1 VRFPWPEILGLQ
13 GAPHKAPGA
22 PSAPGLESGLGVIAV
37 AAIRYGSLVMSRQD
51 ELVAA
56 GKRLLLN
63 NYRQSPVVMTRG
75 EGCELT
81 DVSGR
86 RFLDMTAG
94 VAVCVLGHGDVGL
107 AEAVAA
113 QARRLVHA
121 SNLYY
126 LENQL
131 LLAEALQRRAFKGRV
146 FFCNSGTEANEA
158 ALKLARRYQ
167 AVARAKPERVELVA
181 FENSFHGRTMGALAV
196 TGQPKYRAG
205 FGPLVEPV
213 RFLPFGDAAALAGA
227 ITDKTCAVIV
237 EPVQAEGGIVVPP
250 PGWLQELRRLCTE
263 TGTVLI
269 FDEVQTGVGRTGTFY
284 AFEKE
289 GVVPDV
295 VTLAKGLGGGV
306 PIGAMLANEE
316 VGRGFEPGSHASTFG
331 GNPLATAAA
340 LYVQQALDQDR
351 GGSNLLEHCRDMGA
365 HLNSSLMRLAER
377 RKPRTRGARGRG
389 LLQGLVLDGEA
400 APIVA
405 RAAERGLL
413 VSVAGG
419 SVVRVAPP
427 LVVTKAQIDE
437 AVGILDGVLAEG

>member
-1 VRFPWPEILGLQ
+1 
-13 GAPHKAPGA
+13 
-22 PSAPGLESGLGVIAV
+22 
-37 AAIRYGSLVMSRQD
+37 MSQQE
-51 ELVAA
+51 ELVDA

-63 NYRQSPVVMTRG
+63 NYRQAPIVMTRG
-75 EGCELT
+75 EGCALW

-94 VAVCVLGHGDVGL
+94 VAVCVLGHGDAGL
-107 AEAVAA
+107 ADAIGA

-131 LLAEALQRRAFKGRV
+131 RLAEALSRRAFKGRA
-146 FFCNSGTEANEA
+146 FFCNSGAEANEA
-158 ALKLARRYQ
+158 ALKIARRYQ
-167 AVARAKPERVELVA
+167 AVAKNEPARIELVA

-196 TGQPKYRAG
+196 TGQAKYRNG
-205 FGPLVEPV
+205 FGPLVGPV
-213 RFLPFGDAAALAGA
+213 RFLPFGDASVLRAA

-237 EPVQAEGGIVVPP
+237 EPIQAEGGIILPP
-250 PGWLQELRRLCTE
+250 PGYLQELRRVCSE

-284 AFEKE
+284 AFENE

-340 LYVQQALDQDR
+340 LYVQQTLD
-351 GGSNLLEHCRDMGA
+351 GKNLLEQCREVGA
-365 HLNSSLMRLAER
+365 HLNSALIRLAER

-400 APIVA
+400 GPVVA

-419 SVVRVAPP
+419 NVVRVAPP
-427 LVVTKAQIDE
+427 LIATKAQIDE
-437 AVGILDGVLAEG
+437 ALQLLDAALSDG